1 MERPTQGTYVC
12 TSTAGET
19 VRAFVPS
26 PLPPSPPIDWTPQ
39 LLQAFENAQLAI
51 GRLDSVSL
59 LLPDTN
65 LFLYMYVRK
74 EAILSSMIEGTQSS
88 LSDLLLFELN
98 EDTKVPIDDVQEVS
112 NYVAA
117 LYHGIKRLQGGFP
130 LSLRL
135 LKEIHG
141 ILLRQGRG
149 ENKNPGEFRRSQN
162 WIGGTRP
169 GNASFVPPPPQMMME
184 CLNALELFI
193 HDQQIA
199 IPVIIKAGLIHIQF
213 ETIHPFLD
221 GNGRIGRLLIP
232 LLLFEQGLLHEP
244 VLYLS
249 LYFKTHRQDY
259 YTLLNEVR
267 LTGNW
272 EKWLIFF
279 ANAITET
286 ANQAVETT
294 RELLS
299 IAEKDKEKIQALD
312 KQSLSILAIHTQ
324 LLQHPLTTAQ
334 YLAKQTTLSVVT
346 VNKCLDELIE
356 LKIVQEITHKKRNR
370 IYKYSKYIEILN
382 NGIE

>member
-1 MERPTQGTYVC
+1 MERTSLGTYVC

-19 VRAFVPS
+19 VRAFVPN

-39 LLQAFENAQLAI
+39 LLQAFEKAQVAI
-51 GRLDSVSL
+51 GRLDSISL
-59 LLPDTN
+59 LLPDTEF
-65 LFLYMYVRK
+65 FLYMYIRK

-98 EDTKVPIDDVQEVS
+98 EEPEVPVDDVQEVS

-117 LYHGIKRLQGGFP
+117 LYHGIARLQKGFP

-184 CLNALELFI
+184 CLSALELFI
-193 HDQQIA
+193 HDQPIA
-199 IPVIIKAGLIHIQF
+199 TPAILKAGLVHVQF

-232 LLLFEQGLLHEP
+232 LLLCEKKLLHEP
-244 VLYLS
+244 VLYPS

-259 YTLLNEVR
+259 YSLLNEVR
-267 LTGNW
+267 IKGDW

-279 ANAITET
+279 ADALTAT

-299 IAEKDKEKIQALD
+299 VAERDKEKIQSLGRS
-312 KQSLSILAIHTQ
+312 SLSMLAIHAQ
-324 LLQHPLTTAQ
+324 LLQRPIATAQ
-334 YLAKQTTLSVVT
+334 YLAQQTNLSIVT
-346 VNKCLDELIE
+346 VNKCLEKLIE
-356 LKIVQEITHKKRNR
+356 LRIIKEITAKKRNR
-370 IYKYSKYIEILN
+370 IYKYNQYIEALSQ
-382 NGIE
+382 GIE